1 MAFNS
6 PVNCK
11 MSDLGMCVAG
21 TGSST
26 GTSTAQKSLRGDLAG
41 GSASN
46 VKLWASFRPGTR
58 TITFDPEGTFHTFNE
73 NSTGNEMEATM
84 NHSGGGTYWESR
96 VLDNS
101 TWLSA
106 KWQANRTSG
115 NDTANYNYN
124 NTTPDTFPW
133 THDMGTP
140 SSTDFWNIV
149 QVIPSGSA
157 FERFF
162 CNTTGGNEIASQE
175 IIIYDSGG
183 GGV

>member
-41 GSASN
+41 GSSSN
-46 VKLWASFRPGTR
+46 VKLWDSFKPGSR
-58 TITFDPEGTFHTFNE
+58 DLTFDPSAAPTFQQ
-73 NSTGNEMEATM
+73 NSSGNDMEATM
-84 NHSGGGTYWESR
+84 VYSSSGTYWASR
-96 VLDNS
+96 VLANS
-101 TWLSA
+101 GWLNV
-106 KWQANRTSG
+106 KWQANRDSG
-115 NDTANYNYN
+115 NDTATYGTRTA
-124 NTTPDTFPW
+124 TTFEW
-133 THDMGTP
+133 GHNMGSP
-140 SSTDFWNIV
+140 SQTDFWTIV

-157 FERFF
+157 MERFF
-162 CNTTGGNEIASQE
+162 CDTTGGNEIWSEE
-175 IIIYDSGG
+175 IVVYDSGG